1 MGQVVREWLVA
12 FGTIG
17 ATFVAVYVGVLR
29 ERWRRP
35 KLSLEYGGPSN
46 GDAVEAH
53 GENRWVGAYVRLRV
67 TAAKRRYAAE
77 DVEVMV
83 LGARELEAREG
94 NPPASGGIAIDG
106 QLLGWSNT
114 ESTRMTIP
122 SDTHRH
128 LDLLHIIKAET
139 ASGAAPAWIA
149 VRPVYN
155 DGRNST
161 KKRDVR
167 VGACGECSQCERTS
181 LQGRGALR
189 RRVGRRPMAPPCRRR
204 PDAAPMTYCF
214 DTLRCAD
221 GHDREQVRHRSA
233 VRRHTRA
240 KRQGEVQRVRYLVG
254 RSLP

>member
-1 MGQVVREWLVA
+1 MVQAAHVVIQSQASQPVGQVVREWLVA

-161 KKRDVR
+161 KSGTFELELAVSARNANARRYR
-167 VGACGECSQCERTS
+167 VVAHYDGGWGDDPWRHLAVDAPTP
-181 LQGRGALR
+181 LR
-189 RRVGRRPMAPPCRRR
+189 
-204 PDAAPMTYCF
+204 
-214 DTLRCAD
+214 
-221 GHDREQVRHRSA
+221 
-233 VRRHTRA
+233 
-240 KRQGEVQRVRYLVG
+240 
-254 RSLP
+254 